1 MNKVMIRTLLV
12 IMTAFV
18 ISLSFSIK
26 TEAEAKQEIVSMDD
40 FYDKLSEQIYN
51 RVTVRNYI
59 VNDRSLMKSIVS
71 FSWNEYEN
79 HYREDAPLASG
90 CYTTYYIDKI
100 YYSYRGSDL
109 RITIDFPYSE
119 IDMKNHFSRLANL
132 ATDLKGKN
140 DYETVKN
147 VHDYLIDHFEYDEGR
162 CEVNHAD
169 IEGFRDGVMVCS
181 GYGLAAYYLLNSA
194 GVKTRIV
201 IGYGGNSEY
210 GNQNHLWN
218 LVCLDGKW
226 YNMDVTW
233 DDLSKR
239 GKSYKYF
246 LKSDKDFPDHTRVG
260 TKDNTEINSL
270 VSKTSYPLPLS
281 LTFPTIFL
289 EHGVQLIFAAVII
302 FTLLAV
308 YFRRIRARNNTY
320 VVQGTYNYN
329 NNSDSFGYN
338 GYSGQDELNGLNGQ
352 NVPGYRQDGFDP
364 VGYSGQDGFNDGFD
378 INNPL

>member
-1 MNKVMIRTLLV
+1 MIRTLLV

-140 DYETVKN
+140 DFETVKN

-233 DDLSKR
+233 DDRSSR

-270 VSKTSYPLPLS
+270 VSKTSYPLPFS

-308 YFRRIRARNNTY
+308 FFRRIRAHNNTY

-338 GYSGQDELNGLNGQ
+338 GYSGQD
-352 NVPGYRQDGFDP
+352 
-364 VGYSGQDGFNDGFD
+364 GFNDGFD